1 MAGRKAAGTPATVAL
16 AKAGVHYVVH
26 EYEHDPANTHFGDES
41 VAALGV
47 DATRVFKTLVV
58 HLVGGREA
66 TVCVLVPV
74 AGQLDLKAL
83 AQAAG
88 VKKAMMAD
96 AATAERLTGYVVG
109 GISPFGHKRQLPVYV
124 DVSAQAFPTILV
136 SGGRRG
142 MSVEVAAEDLV
153 ALLAARLARLA
164 RP

>member
-74 AGQLDLKAL
+74 AWKCITPNYRSLLNIPHFRRHNLRRSIRQLKA
-83 AQAAG
+83 
-88 VKKAMMAD
+88 
-96 AATAERLTGYVVG
+96 
-109 GISPFGHKRQLPVYV
+109 
-124 DVSAQAFPTILV
+124 
-136 SGGRRG
+136 
-142 MSVEVAAEDLV
+142 
-153 ALLAARLARLA
+153 
-164 RP
+164 